1 LRDHGH
7 LNDTTNTMDVTSSAL
22 VLILITLVAG
32 TVNGALGYGFSS
44 ITVPVALL
52 FYTNRVLNPA
62 LVWVEVVLNAY
73 VLWVN
78 RASVPQVWRRVVPMI
93 LGLAPGVVLGTALVH
108 RVQPGWL
115 KLATFIVL
123 LPLILLQAA
132 GFRRPIKA
140 ERRFGLFFG
149 GGLGVLY
156 SVTTISGPP
165 LALMLSNQGLTK
177 QDFRAGLGLVR
188 LAESTFTAV
197 AYYFAGMFSVES
209 AGLLPYILPSLVVG
223 IPLGVRVIRHV
234 RPETFRRVCMS
245 FDAWVVGFGISTLL
259 RQLHVIETH
268 AAFFVLAAVG
278 LLDTWLLYRFF
289 HAKTPEAAPHARRRL
304 AAAASNSSPIPASS
318 PPLLNDV
325 SARVT

>member
-1 LRDHGH
+1 
-7 LNDTTNTMDVTSSAL
+7 MDATSSAL

-52 FYTNRVLNPA
+52 FYANRVLNPA
-62 LVWVEVVLNAY
+62 LVWIEVVLNAY

-78 RASVPQVWRRVVPMI
+78 RASVPHVWRRVVPMI
-93 LGLAPGVVLGTALVH
+93 VGLAPGVALGTSLVH

-132 GFRRPIKA
+132 GFRRPIRD
-140 ERRFGLFFG
+140 ERRVGLLFG

-165 LALMLSNQGLTK
+165 LAVMLSNQGFTK

-197 AYYFAGMFSVES
+197 AYYFAGMFSIES

-259 RQLHVIETH
+259 RQLHVIDTD
-268 AAFFVLAAVG
+268 AAFSVLAAVG
-278 LLDTWLLYRFF
+278 VLDIWLLYRFF
-289 HAKTPEAAPHARRRL
+289 RSQTPATVATASQPAPFPL
-304 AAAASNSSPIPASS
+304 AQ
-318 PPLLNDV
+318 
-325 SARVT
+325 

>member
-1 LRDHGH
+1 
-7 LNDTTNTMDVTSSAL
+7 M
-22 VLILITLVAG
+22 
-32 TVNGALGYGFSS
+32 
-44 ITVPVALL
+44 ALL

-78 RASVPQVWRRVVPMI
+78 RASVPHVWRRVVPMI
-93 LGLAPGVVLGTALVH
+93 VGLAPGVALGTSLVH
-108 RVQPGWL
+108 RVQPAWL

-132 GFRRPIKA
+132 GFRRPIRD
-140 ERRFGLFFG
+140 ERRAGLFFG

-165 LALMLSNQGLTK
+165 LAVMLSNQGFTK

-197 AYYFAGMFSVES
+197 AYYFAGMFSIES

-259 RQLHVIETH
+259 RQLHIIETD
-268 AAFFVLAAVG
+268 AAFSVLAAVG
-278 LLDTWLLYRFF
+278 VLDIWLLYRFF
-289 HAKTPEAAPHARRRL
+289 RNQTLETVGAGPQPAPL
-304 AAAASNSSPIPASS
+304 AQ
-318 PPLLNDV
+318 
-325 SARVT
+325 

>member
-1 LRDHGH
+1 
-7 LNDTTNTMDVTSSAL
+7 MDVTSSAIA
-22 VLILITLVAG
+22 LILITLVAG

-78 RASVPQVWRRVVPMI
+78 RASVPHVWRRVVPMMV
-93 LGLAPGVVLGTALVH
+93 GLAPGVVLGTALVH
-108 RVQPGWL
+108 RVQPAWL

-132 GFRRPIKA
+132 GFRRPLRD
-140 ERRFGLFFG
+140 ERRVGLLFG

-165 LALMLSNQGLTK
+165 LAVMLSNQGFTK

-197 AYYFAGMFSVES
+197 AYYFAGMFSIDS
-209 AGLLPYILPSLVVG
+209 AGLLPYILPSLAVG
-223 IPLGVRVIRHV
+223 IPLGVQIIRQV

-245 FDAWVVGFGISTLL
+245 FDAWVVGYGISTLL
-259 RQLHVIETH
+259 RQLHLIETN
-268 AAFFVLAAVG
+268 AASPALAGGG
-278 LLDTWLLYRFF
+278 LIDFWRLSRFS
-289 HAKTPEAAPHARRRL
+289 PHQTREP
-304 AAAASNSSPIPASS
+304 AAAGPPPA
-318 PPLLNDV
+318 
-325 SARVT
+325 ARAKKRYA